1 MKYMTSFIKRFESSV
16 RENWQQSALNNYRH
30 DSMSYAELA
39 AEIETLHLLWQDA
52 GLKAGDKIALNA
64 HSTAN
69 WITTFMATVSGGYVA
84 VQLFNGYTPT
94 DTQLLVDHSDSKLLF
109 TERSIFER
117 MDFESMPQLLAAI
130 DMNTMELL
138 AARGNFAMLY
148 AARKERF
155 ERQHPNGLQPEAIHY
170 SEASLDTVCGINY
183 TSGSTGNPKGVM
195 LTVGNFSAN
204 VEVLLELFPFK
215 RTEGY
220 LSMLPLAHIFGLTV
234 DGITPLCAGMHLT
247 ILATLP
253 IPATL
258 KSALQEVRPRM
269 FFAVPLVLTKMIDY
283 TIGEFV
289 HSKTG
294 QERLSE
300 YKNHPDFCEALRTIF
315 LSAFGGR
322 CEMILTG
329 GAAIPAHIE
338 ELLATKLHV
347 PFMTGY
353 GMTECA
359 PVISIAR
366 PDQPYKLKS
375 CGKLLECYHY
385 RIDSPD
391 PERLAGELMVKGPCV
406 FVGYYK
412 NEAATAAAFTQD
424 GFFRTGDL
432 GMCDCENTLFLVG
445 RCKSMLL
452 SENGQ
457 NIFPEEIE
465 VVLNAM
471 PYVAESI
478 IVQRQSHLVALI
490 VPNQELIVSR
500 QIDAASLAM
509 IMRENLDELN
519 RRIPAYSAVI
529 DYELL
534 KEPFAKT
541 PKGSIKR
548 FMYA

>member
-1 MKYMTSFIKRFESSV
+1 MTSFIKRFESSV

-117 MDFESMPQLLAAI
+117 MDFESMPQLLGVI

-269 FFAVPLVLTKMIDY
+269 FFAVPLVLAGLFSQAYGLTD
-283 TIGEFV
+283 TI
-289 HSKTG
+289 
-294 QERLSE
+294 
-300 YKNHPDFCEALRTIF
+300 A
-315 LSAFGGR
+315 
-322 CEMILTG
+322 
-329 GAAIPAHIE
+329 
-338 ELLATKLHV
+338 
-347 PFMTGY
+347 
-353 GMTECA
+353 
-359 PVISIAR
+359 
-366 PDQPYKLKS
+366 KS
-375 CGKLLECYHY
+375 
-385 RIDSPD
+385 
-391 PERLAGELMVKGPCV
+391 
-406 FVGYYK
+406 
-412 NEAATAAAFTQD
+412 
-424 GFFRTGDL
+424 
-432 GMCDCENTLFLVG
+432 
-445 RCKSMLL
+445 
-452 SENGQ
+452 
-457 NIFPEEIE
+457 
-465 VVLNAM
+465 
-471 PYVAESI
+471 
-478 IVQRQSHLVALI
+478 
-490 VPNQELIVSR
+490 
-500 QIDAASLAM
+500 
-509 IMRENLDELN
+509 
-519 RRIPAYSAVI
+519 
-529 DYELL
+529 
-534 KEPFAKT
+534 
-541 PKGSIKR
+541 
-548 FMYA
+548 

>member
-1 MKYMTSFIKRFESSV
+1 MTSFIKRFEQSV
-16 RENWQQSALNNYRH
+16 RTCWEQPALNNFRQEP
-30 DSMSYAELA
+30 MRYADLA
-39 AEIETLHLLWQDA
+39 AEIETLHLLWKEA
-52 GLKAGDKIALNA
+52 GLEPGDKIALNA

-69 WITTFMATVSGGYVA
+69 WITVFMAAVSGGYVG
-84 VQLFNGYTPT
+84 VQLFNGYTPI

-109 TERSIFER
+109 TERSIFEK
-117 MDFESMPQLLAAI
+117 MDLETMPKLLGVI

-138 AARGNFAMLY
+138 AARGDFAAHY

-155 ERQHPNGLQPEAIHY
+155 TKQHPNGLQPVEIHY
-170 SEASLDTVCGINY
+170 SDAPFETVCGINY

-195 LTVGNFSAN
+195 LTVENFSAN
-204 VEVLLELFPFK
+204 VEVLLNLFPFQ
-215 RTEGY
+215 RAEGY

-253 IPATL
+253 IPVTL

-269 FFAVPLVLTKMIDY
+269 FFAVPLILNKMIDY
-283 TIGEFV
+283 TIGEFI

-294 QERLSE
+294 QERLSD
-300 YKNHPDFCEALRTIF
+300 YKNHPDFCDALRTIF
-315 LSAFGGR
+315 MSAFGGR

-338 ELLATKLHV
+338 ELLALKLKV

-366 PDQPYKLKS
+366 PQLPYKLKS
-375 CGKLLECYHY
+375 CGIILEDYQF
-385 RIDSPD
+385 RIDSPN
-391 PERLAGELMVKGPCV
+391 PERLAGELMVKGPYV

-432 GMCDCENTLFLVG
+432 GLCDRERTLFLVG

-490 VPNQELIVSR
+490 VPNQELIVSHN
-500 QIDAASLAM
+500 IDAQNLAM

-548 FMYA
+548 FLYA

>member
-1 MKYMTSFIKRFESSV
+1 MTSFIKRFEQAV
-16 RENWQQSALNNYRH
+16 CNCWEQPALNNFRQEP
-30 DSMSYAELA
+30 MRYAELA
-39 AEIETLHLLWQDA
+39 AEIEILHLLWQDA

-69 WITTFMATVSGGYVA
+69 WITVFMAAVSGGYVG
-84 VQLFNGYTPT
+84 VQLFNGYTPI
-94 DTQLLVDHSDSKLLF
+94 DTQRLVDHSDSKLLF
-109 TERSIFER
+109 TERSIFEK
-117 MDFESMPQLLAAI
+117 MDLETMPKLLGVI

-138 AARGNFAMLY
+138 AARGDFAARY

-155 ERQHPNGLQPEAIHY
+155 TQHHPNGLQPDEIHY
-170 SEASLDTVCGINY
+170 SDAPFETVCGINY

-195 LTVGNFSAN
+195 LTVENFSAN

-253 IPATL
+253 IPVTL

-269 FFAVPLVLTKMIDY
+269 FFAVPLILNKMIDY
-283 TIGEFV
+283 TIGEFI

-294 QERLSE
+294 QERLSD

-338 ELLATKLHV
+338 ELLALKLKV

-366 PDQPYKLKS
+366 PQLPYKLKS
-375 CGKLLECYHY
+375 CGIILEDYQF
-385 RIDSPD
+385 RIDSPN
-391 PERLAGELMVKGPCV
+391 PERLAGELMVKGPYV

-412 NEAATAAAFTQD
+412 NEAATAAAFTPD

-432 GMCDCENTLFLVG
+432 GLCDRERTLFLVG

-465 VVLNAM
+465 VVLNTM

-490 VPNQELIVSR
+490 VPNQELIVSHN
-500 QIDAASLAM
+500 IDAQNLAM

-548 FMYA
+548 FLYA

>member
-1 MKYMTSFIKRFESSV
+1 MTSFIKRFEASV
-16 RENWQQSALNNYRH
+16 RENWQQPALNNFRH
-30 DSMSYAELA
+30 ASITYAELA
-39 AEIETLHLLWQDA
+39 AEIETLHLLWKDA
-52 GLKAGDKIALNA
+52 GLEAGDKIALNA

-69 WITTFMATVSGGYVA
+69 WITTFIAAVSGGYVA
-84 VQLFNGYTPT
+84 VQLFNGYTPI

-109 TERSIFER
+109 TERSIFEK
-117 MDFESMPQLLAAI
+117 MDLDTMPQLLGVI

-138 AARGNFAMLY
+138 AARGDFATLY

-155 ERQHPNGLQPEAIHY
+155 SQLHPNGMTPEDIHY
-170 SEASLDTVCGINY
+170 ADSSLKEVCGINY

-195 LTVGNFSAN
+195 LTVENFSAN
-204 VEVLLELFPFK
+204 VEELLRLFLFE
-215 RTEGY
+215 RGDGY

-253 IPATL
+253 IPVTL

-269 FFAVPLVLTKMIDY
+269 FFAVPLVLNKMIDH

-294 QERLSE
+294 SERLAD
-300 YKNHPDFCEALRTIF
+300 YKNHPDFCTALRTIF
-315 LSAFGGR
+315 MSAFGGR
-322 CEMILTG
+322 CELILTG

-338 ELLATKLHV
+338 ELLATKLNV

-366 PDQPYKLKS
+366 PGCPYKLKS
-375 CGKLLECYHY
+375 CGTILDSYDF
-385 RIDSPD
+385 RIDSPN
-391 PERLAGELMVKGPCV
+391 PERLAGELLVKGPCV
-406 FVGYYK
+406 FIGYYK
-412 NEAATAAAFTQD
+412 NEAATAASFTAE
-424 GFFRTGDL
+424 GYFRTGDL
-432 GMCDCENTLFLVG
+432 GMCDRERTLFLVG

-490 VPNQELIVSR
+490 VPNQELVVSHN
-500 QIDAASLAM
+500 IDAASLAM

>member
-1 MKYMTSFIKRFESSV
+1 MTSFIKRFEASV
-16 RENWQQSALNNYRH
+16 RENWQQPALNNFRH
-30 DSMSYAELA
+30 ASITYAELA
-39 AEIETLHLLWQDA
+39 AEIETLHLLWKDA
-52 GLKAGDKIALNA
+52 GLEAGDKIALNA

-69 WITTFMATVSGGYVA
+69 WITTFMAAVSGGYVA
-84 VQLFNGYTPT
+84 VQLFNGYTPI

-109 TERSIFER
+109 TERSIFEK
-117 MDFESMPQLLAAI
+117 MDLDTMPQLLGVI

-138 AARGNFAMLY
+138 AARGDFATLY

-155 ERQHPNGLQPEAIHY
+155 SQLHPNGMTSEDIHY
-170 SEASLDTVCGINY
+170 ADSSLKEVCGINY

-195 LTVGNFSAN
+195 LTVENFSAN
-204 VEVLLELFPFK
+204 VDMLVEVFPFE
-215 RTEGY
+215 RGDGY

-253 IPATL
+253 IPVTL

-269 FFAVPLVLTKMIDY
+269 FFAVPLVLNKMIDH

-294 QERLSE
+294 SERLAD
-300 YKNHPDFCEALRTIF
+300 YKNHPDFCAALRTIF
-315 LSAFGGR
+315 MSAFGGR
-322 CEMILTG
+322 CELILTG

-338 ELLATKLHV
+338 ELLATKLNV

-366 PDQPYKLKS
+366 PNSPYKLKS
-375 CGKLLECYHY
+375 CGIILDSYDF
-385 RIDSPD
+385 RIDSPN
-391 PERLAGELMVKGPCV
+391 PERLAGELLVKGPCV
-406 FVGYYK
+406 FIGYYK
-412 NEAATAAAFTQD
+412 NEVATAASFTAE
-424 GFFRTGDL
+424 GYFRTGDL
-432 GMCDCENTLFLVG
+432 GMCDRERTLFLVG

-490 VPNQELIVSR
+490 VPNQELVVSHN
-500 QIDAASLAM
+500 IDAASLAM